1 MAPSVGD
8 TRTLNFTVTD
18 GDTAIAMESGDVPV
32 LGTPR
37 LISWCE
43 AATCEAIADGL
54 EDGTTTVGYQI
65 RMDHLSPTPI
75 GAAVSVTATVTEV
88 DGRRIT
94 FSVNATDTEGDA
106 ASGTITRVV
115 VDRSRFI
122 DKAND

>member
-1 MAPSVGD
+1 MALSVGD
-8 TRTLNFTVTD
+8 TATLHFTVTD

-37 LISWCE
+37 LIAWCE
-43 AATCEAIADGL
+43 AATCEVIASGL

-75 GAAVSVTATVTEV
+75 GAAVSVVATISEI

-94 FSVNATDTEGDA
+94 FTVDASDNEGDA
-106 ASGTITRVV
+106 ATGTITRVM

>member
-1 MAPSVGD
+1 MAHSVGD
-8 TRTLNFTVTD
+8 TATLNFTVTD
-18 GDTAIAMESGDVPV
+18 GDSAIAMESGDVPV

-37 LISWCE
+37 LIAWCE
-43 AATCEAIADGL
+43 AATCEAIAAGI

-75 GAAVSVTATVTEV
+75 GAAVSVTATVSEV

-94 FSVNATDTEGDA
+94 FDVHATDNEGDA
-106 ASGTITRVV
+106 ATGTISRMV